1 MATIVHWI
9 KEFYPQYFGIHR
21 YPVDQCACIKGAAEE
36 WGVLGNFGRA
46 SVVIKGV
53 EFNKTEK
60 LFQCMKFTHAPVIK
74 EIYAQNGMGMKQKA
88 KKKEYEIYKREDWPR
103 IFLDALKFVL
113 VTKYEQSEAFRNEL
127 ERSKGLYFVEDET
140 SRPKGKDK
148 DADAYGT
155 VLKGDE
161 MVGPNLLGQFL
172 MELRDTGKLDYSLP
186 ADALDFVEY
195 LK

>member
-9 KEFYPQYFGIHR
+9 KEYYPQYFGIHR

-46 SVVIKGV
+46 SVVINGV

-113 VTKYEQSEAFRNEL
+113 VTKYEQSESFRAEL
-127 ERSKGLYFVEDET
+127 ERSKGLFIVEDET
-140 SRPKGKDK
+140 GRNGCKKS
-148 DADAYGT
+148 ADAYGT
-155 VLKGDE
+155 IRVGDE

>member
-46 SVVIKGV
+46 SVVINGV

-88 KKKEYEIYKREDWPR
+88 KKKEYKIYKREDWPR

-113 VTKYEQSEAFRNEL
+113 VTKYEQSESFRAEL
-127 ERSKGLYFVEDET
+127 ERSKGLFIVEDET
-140 SRPKGKDK
+140 GRSGCKKS
-148 DADAYGT
+148 ADAYGT
-155 VLKGDE
+155 IRVGDE

-172 MELRDTGKLDYSLP
+172 MELRDTGKLDYILP
-186 ADALDFVEY
+186 ADALDFVEH

>member
-9 KEFYPQYFGIHR
+9 KEYYPHYLGINR
-21 YPVDQCACIKGAAEE
+21 YPAAKCALVGKAKDE
-36 WGVLGNFGRA
+36 WGIFGNFGRA
-46 SVVIKGV
+46 SVVINGV

-88 KKKEYEIYKREDWPR
+88 KKKEYAVYIREDWPR

-113 VTKYEQSEAFRNEL
+113 VTKYEQSESFRAEL
-127 ERSKGLYFVEDET
+127 ERSKGLFIVEDET
-140 SRPKGKDK
+140 GRSGCKKS
-148 DADAYGT
+148 ADAYGT
-155 VLKGDE
+155 IRVGDE

-172 MELRDTGKLDYSLP
+172 MELRDTGKLDYTLP
-186 ADALDFVEY
+186 ADAIDFVEH

>member
-9 KEFYPQYFGIHR
+9 KEYYPQYVGINR
-21 YPVDQCACIKGAAEE
+21 YPAAKCALIRTAEQE

-46 SVVIKGV
+46 SVVINGV

-88 KKKEYEIYKREDWPR
+88 KKKEYQVYIREDWPR

-113 VTKYEQSEAFRNEL
+113 VTKYEQSEEFRNEL
-127 ERSKGLYFVEDET
+127 ERSKGLFIVEDET
-140 SRPKGKDK
+140 GRRDRKKS
-148 DADAYGT
+148 ADAYGT
-155 VLKGDE
+155 IRVGDE

-172 MELRDTGKLDYSLP
+172 MELRDTGKLDYILP
-186 ADALDFVEY
+186 ADALDFVEH

>member
-9 KEFYPQYFGIHR
+9 KEYYPQYFGIHR

-46 SVVIKGV
+46 SVVINGV

-88 KKKEYEIYKREDWPR
+88 KKKEYAVYIREDWPR
-103 IFLDALKFVL
+103 IFLDVLKFVL
-113 VTKYEQSEAFRNEL
+113 VTKYEQSEEFRNEL
-127 ERSKGLYFVEDET
+127 ERSKGLYIVEDES
-140 SRPKGKDK
+140 SRNKV
-148 DADAYGT
+148 ADAYGT
-155 VLKGDE
+155 VREGAE

>member
-46 SVVIKGV
+46 SVVINGV

-74 EIYAQNGMGMKQKA
+74 EIYAQNGMGMKKKA
-88 KKKEYEIYKREDWPR
+88 QKKEYQVYVREDWPR
-103 IFLDALKFVL
+103 IFLDVLKFVL
-113 VTKYEQSEAFRNEL
+113 VTKYEQSESFRAEL
-127 ERSKGLYFVEDET
+127 ERSKGLFIVEDET
-140 SRPKGKDK
+140 GRNGCKKS
-148 DADAYGT
+148 ADAYGT
-155 VLKGDE
+155 IRVGDE
-161 MVGPNLLGQFL
+161 MVGPNLLSQFL

>member
-9 KEFYPQYFGIHR
+9 KEFYPQYFGTHR

-46 SVVIKGV
+46 SVVVNGV
-53 EFNKTEK
+53 TFNKTEK

-88 KKKEYEIYKREDWPR
+88 KKKEYQVYIREDWPR

-113 VTKYEQSEAFRNEL
+113 VTKYEQSEEFRNEL
-127 ERSKGLYFVEDET
+127 ERSKGLFIVEDET
-140 SRPKGKDK
+140 GRRDRKKS
-148 DADAYGT
+148 ADAYGT
-155 VLKGDE
+155 IRVGDE

-172 MELRDTGKLDYSLP
+172 MELRDTGKLDYILP
-186 ADALDFVEY
+186 ADALDFVEH

>member
-9 KEFYPQYFGIHR
+9 KEYYPHYLGINR
-21 YPVDQCACIKGAAEE
+21 YPAAECALIRTAEEE
-36 WGVLGNFGRA
+36 WGILGNFGRA
-46 SVVIKGV
+46 SVVVNGV
-53 EFNKTEK
+53 TFNKTEK

-88 KKKEYEIYKREDWPR
+88 KKKEYAVYIREDWPR

-127 ERSKGLYFVEDET
+127 ERSKGLYIVEDET
-140 SRPKGKDK
+140 SRKKGK

-172 MELRDTGKLDYSLP
+172 IELRDTGKLDYSLP

>member
-9 KEFYPQYFGIHR
+9 KEYYPHYLGINR
-21 YPVDQCACIKGAAEE
+21 YPAAKCALVGKAKDE

-46 SVVIKGV
+46 SVVINGV

-113 VTKYEQSEAFRNEL
+113 VTKYEQSESFRAEL
-127 ERSKGLYFVEDET
+127 ERSKGLFIVEDET
-140 SRPKGKDK
+140 GRSGCKKS
-148 DADAYGT
+148 ADAYGT
-155 VLKGDE
+155 IRVGDE

-172 MELRDTGKLDYSLP
+172 MELRDTGKLDYTLP
-186 ADALDFVEY
+186 ADALDFVEH

>member
-9 KEFYPQYFGIHR
+9 KEYYPHYLGINR
-21 YPVDQCACIKGAAEE
+21 YPAAKCALVGKAKDE
-36 WGVLGNFGRA
+36 WGIFGNFGRA
-46 SVVIKGV
+46 SVVINGV

-113 VTKYEQSEAFRNEL
+113 VTKYEQSEEFRNEL
-127 ERSKGLYFVEDET
+127 ERSKGLYIVEDET
-140 SRPKGKDK
+140 SRPKGK

-172 MELRDTGKLDYSLP
+172 MELRDTGKLDYTLP

>member
-9 KEFYPQYFGIHR
+9 KEYYPHYLGINR
-21 YPVDQCACIKGAAEE
+21 YPAAECALIRKAEEE
-36 WGVLGNFGRA
+36 WGILGNFGRA
-46 SVVIKGV
+46 SVVINGV

-113 VTKYEQSEAFRNEL
+113 VTKYEQSESFRAEL
-127 ERSKGLYFVEDET
+127 ERSKGLFIVEDET
-140 SRPKGKDK
+140 GRSGCKKS
-148 DADAYGT
+148 ADAYGT
-155 VLKGDE
+155 IRVGDE

-172 MELRDTGKLDYSLP
+172 MELRDTGKLDYTLP
-186 ADALDFVEY
+186 ADALDFVEH

>member
-46 SVVIKGV
+46 SVVINGV

-113 VTKYEQSEAFRNEL
+113 VTKYEQSESFRAEL
-127 ERSKGLYFVEDET
+127 ERSKGLFIVEDET
-140 SRPKGKDK
+140 GRSGCKKS
-148 DADAYGT
+148 ADAYGT
-155 VLKGDE
+155 IRVGDE

-186 ADALDFVEY
+186 ADALDFVEC

>member
-9 KEFYPQYFGIHR
+9 KEYYPQYFGIHR

-46 SVVIKGV
+46 SVVINGV

-88 KKKEYEIYKREDWPR
+88 KKKEYAVYIREDWPR

-113 VTKYEQSEAFRNEL
+113 VTKYEQSEEFRNEL
-127 ERSKGLYFVEDET
+127 EHSKGLFIVEDET
-140 SRPKGKDK
+140 GRSGCKKS
-148 DADAYGT
+148 ADAYGT
-155 VLKGDE
+155 IRVGDE

>member
-9 KEFYPQYFGIHR
+9 KEFYPQYFGTHR

-46 SVVIKGV
+46 SVVINGV

-60 LFQCMKFTHAPVIK
+60 LFQCMKFTYAPVIK

-113 VTKYEQSEAFRNEL
+113 VTKYEQSESFRAEL
-127 ERSKGLYFVEDET
+127 ERSKGLFIVEDET
-140 SRPKGKDK
+140 GRSGCKKS
-148 DADAYGT
+148 ADAYGT
-155 VLKGDE
+155 IRVGDE

>member
-9 KEFYPQYFGIHR
+9 KEYYPQYFGIHR

-46 SVVIKGV
+46 SVVINGV

-113 VTKYEQSEAFRNEL
+113 VTKYEQSESFRAEL
-127 ERSKGLYFVEDET
+127 ERSKGLFIVEDET
-140 SRPKGKDK
+140 GRNGCKKS
-148 DADAYGT
+148 ADAYGT
-155 VLKGDE
+155 IRVGDE

-186 ADALDFVEY
+186 ADALYFVEC

>member
-1 MATIVHWI
+1 MSKLVEYI
-9 KEFYPQYFGIHR
+9 KEFYPQYFGTHR

-46 SVVIKGV
+46 SVVVNGV
-53 EFNKTEK
+53 TFNKTEK

-88 KKKEYEIYKREDWPR
+88 KKKEYQVYIREDWPR

-113 VTKYEQSEAFRNEL
+113 VTKYEQSEEFRNEL
-127 ERSKGLYFVEDET
+127 ERSKGLFIVEDET
-140 SRPKGKDK
+140 GRRDRKKS
-148 DADAYGT
+148 ADAYGT
-155 VLKGDE
+155 IRVGDE

-172 MELRDTGKLDYSLP
+172 MELRDTGKLDYILP
-186 ADALDFVEY
+186 ADALDFVEH

>member
-1 MATIVHWI
+1 
-9 KEFYPQYFGIHR
+9 
-21 YPVDQCACIKGAAEE
+21 
-36 WGVLGNFGRA
+36 
-46 SVVIKGV
+46 
-53 EFNKTEK
+53 
-60 LFQCMKFTHAPVIK
+60 MKFAHLPIIQ
-74 EIYAQNGMGMKQKA
+74 EIYAQNNMAIKMKA
-88 KKKEYEIYKREDWPR
+88 KKKEYQVYIREDWPR

-127 ERSKGLYFVEDET
+127 EHSKGLYIVEDET
-140 SRPKGKDK
+140 SRQKGK

-186 ADALDFVEY
+186 ADALDFIEH

>member
-9 KEFYPQYFGIHR
+9 KEYYPQYFGIHR

-46 SVVIKGV
+46 SVVINGV

-113 VTKYEQSEAFRNEL
+113 VTKYEQSESFRAEL
-127 ERSKGLYFVEDET
+127 ERSKGLFIVEDET
-140 SRPKGKDK
+140 GRNGCKKS
-148 DADAYGT
+148 ADAYGT
-155 VLKGDE
+155 IRVGDE

-186 ADALDFVEY
+186 ADALYFVEC
-195 LK
+195 LR

>member
-1 MATIVHWI
+1 MSKLVEYI
-9 KEFYPQYFGIHR
+9 KEFYPQYFGTHR

-46 SVVIKGV
+46 SVVVNGV
-53 EFNKTEK
+53 TFNKTEK

-88 KKKEYEIYKREDWPR
+88 KKKEYQVYIREDWPR

-113 VTKYEQSEAFRNEL
+113 VTKYEQSEEFRNEL
-127 ERSKGLYFVEDET
+127 ERSKGLFIVEDET
-140 SRPKGKDK
+140 GRRDRKKS
-148 DADAYGT
+148 ADAYGT
-155 VLKGDE
+155 IRVGDE

-186 ADALDFVEY
+186 SDALDFIEH

>member
-9 KEFYPQYFGIHR
+9 KEFYPQYFGMHR
-21 YPVDQCACIKGAAEE
+21 YPVAECALIRKAEEE
-36 WGVLGNFGRA
+36 WGILGNFGRA
-46 SVVIKGV
+46 SVVINGV

-60 LFQCMKFTHAPVIK
+60 LFQCMKFTYAPVIK

-113 VTKYEQSEAFRNEL
+113 VTKYEQSESFRAEL
-127 ERSKGLYFVEDET
+127 ERSKGLFIVEDET
-140 SRPKGKDK
+140 GRNGCKKS
-148 DADAYGT
+148 ADAYGT
-155 VLKGDE
+155 IRVGDE

-186 ADALDFVEY
+186 ADSLDFVEY

>member
-1 MATIVHWI
+1 MSKLVEYI

-46 SVVIKGV
+46 SVVINGV

-88 KKKEYEIYKREDWPR
+88 KKTEYEIHKREDWPR

-113 VTKYEQSEAFRNEL
+113 VTKYEQSESFRAEL
-127 ERSKGLYFVEDET
+127 ERSKGLFIVEDET
-140 SRPKGKDK
+140 GRRKS
-148 DADAYGT
+148 AAAYGT
-155 VLKGDE
+155 IRVGDE

-172 MELRDTGKLDYSLP
+172 MELRDTGKLDYTLP
-186 ADALDFVEY
+186 ADALDFVEH

>member
-9 KEFYPQYFGIHR
+9 KEYYPQYLGIHR

-60 LFQCMKFTHAPVIK
+60 LFQCMKFTHALVIK

-113 VTKYEQSEAFRNEL
+113 VTKYEQSEEFRNEL
-127 ERSKGLYFVEDET
+127 ERSKGLFIVEDET
-140 SRPKGKDK
+140 GRRDRKKS
-148 DADAYGT
+148 ADAYGT
-155 VLKGDE
+155 IRVGDE

-172 MELRDTGKLDYSLP
+172 MELRDTGKLDYTLP
-186 ADALDFVEY
+186 ADALDFIEH

>member
-1 MATIVHWI
+1 MSKLVEYI
-9 KEFYPQYFGIHR
+9 KEFYPQYFGTHR

-46 SVVIKGV
+46 SVVVNGV
-53 EFNKTEK
+53 TFNKTEK

-88 KKKEYEIYKREDWPR
+88 KKKEYQVYIREDWPR
-103 IFLDALKFVL
+103 IFLDVLKFVL
-113 VTKYEQSEAFRNEL
+113 VTKYEQSEEFRNEL
-127 ERSKGLYFVEDET
+127 ERSKGLYIVEDET
-140 SRPKGKDK
+140 GRRDRKKS
-148 DADAYGT
+148 ADAYGT
-155 VLKGDE
+155 IRVGDE

-172 MELRDTGKLDYSLP
+172 MELRDTGKLDYILP
-186 ADALDFVEY
+186 ADALDFVEH

>member
-1 MATIVHWI
+1 MSKLVEYI

-113 VTKYEQSEAFRNEL
+113 VTKYEQSESFRAEL
-127 ERSKGLYFVEDET
+127 ERSKGLFIVEDET
-140 SRPKGKDK
+140 GRRGCKKS
-148 DADAYGT
+148 ADAYGT
-155 VLKGDE
+155 IRVGDE

-172 MELRDTGKLDYSLP
+172 MELRDTGKLDYTLP
-186 ADALDFVEY
+186 ADALDFVEH

>member
-9 KEFYPQYFGIHR
+9 KEYYPHYLGINR
-21 YPVDQCACIKGAAEE
+21 YPTAECALIRKAEEE
-36 WGVLGNFGRA
+36 WGILGNFGRA
-46 SVVIKGV
+46 SVVINGV

-88 KKKEYEIYKREDWPR
+88 KKKEYAVYIREDWPR
-103 IFLDALKFVL
+103 IFLDVLKFVL
-113 VTKYEQSEAFRNEL
+113 VTKYEQSEEFRNEL
-127 ERSKGLYFVEDET
+127 ERSKGLYIVEDET
-140 SRPKGKDK
+140 SRKKGK

>member
-1 MATIVHWI
+1 MSKLVEYI

-46 SVVIKGV
+46 SVVINGV

-88 KKKEYEIYKREDWPR
+88 KKN
-103 IFLDALKFVL
+103 LKKLLTEFSVD
-113 VTKYEQSEAFRNEL
+113 YYDE
-127 ERSKGLYFVEDET
+127 FVEEF
-140 SRPKGKDK
+140 RKLKGKPKCDI
-148 DADAYGT
+148 
-155 VLKGDE
+155 
-161 MVGPNLLGQFL
+161 
-172 MELRDTGKLDYSLP
+172 
-186 ADALDFVEY
+186 Y
-195 LK
+195 LKAIEFVQPKISSVQFEDLKQASNAVQLLRKFRDYRKDDD